1 MSVKGKVK
9 RLNREVKDLNDEIEY
24 LEYKMECDRKEHR
37 EEKEMLESLIKFFV
51 VNQVGKPA
59 PGGVQIE
66 KQYVDKLESLNVKVY
81 YELENKAY
89 VINLKEVNEN
99 AKNEEFI

>member
-9 RLNREVKDLNDEIEY
+9 RLNRWIKYLNDKIERLSY
-24 LEYKMECDRKEHR
+24 SMDLER
-37 EEKEMLESLIKFFV
+37 EQHNKEKEMLENLIKFFV

-59 PGGVQIE
+59 PGGVHIE
-66 KQYVDKLESLNVKVY
+66 KQYVDKLYNLDVRIY

-89 VINLKEVNEN
+89 VINLKEVNDEKF
-99 AKNEEFI
+99 KN